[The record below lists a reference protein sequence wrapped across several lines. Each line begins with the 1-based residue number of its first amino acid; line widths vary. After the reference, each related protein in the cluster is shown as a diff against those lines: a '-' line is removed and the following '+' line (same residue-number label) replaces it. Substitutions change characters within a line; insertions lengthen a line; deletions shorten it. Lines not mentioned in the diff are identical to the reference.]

1 MDIKTGAA
9 PSKKQLL
16 DGTMPQLP
24 LEALMMQSG
33 GFPITTTIKSQT
45 PVMQFLQLRNRD
57 VRVIEY
63 SGDEARAMI
72 DAARDRVTQLFG
84 MYSNDWQPYE
94 YHETGDKKYQAWD
107 DLARCGD

>member
-1 MDIKTGAA
+1 
-9 PSKKQLL
+9 
-16 DGTMPQLP
+16 
-24 LEALMMQSG
+24 MMQSG
-33 GFPITTTIKSQT
+33 GFPIATTIKSQT